1 MSRNSHFWQVG
12 LLDVVLSEYPDKS
25 LNFRNLIFMT
35 SSLYGSLVSTAVFD
49 AQVFCHLFDSHCLTC
64 SFHVFNGH
72 AFDMHFS
79 RVLSPM
85 ALTCTCHAF
94 HANVFYEVISSSTYI
109 FNRVGLSGEKS
120 SRISML

>member
-25 LNFRNLIFMT
+25 LNFRNLFFMT

-49 AQVFCHLFDSHCLTC
+49 AQVCCHLFDSHCLTC

-79 RVLSPM
+79 RVLSPHGFDM
-85 ALTCTCHAF
+85 HM
-94 HANVFYEVISSSTYI
+94 S
-109 FNRVGLSGEKS
+109 RV
-120 SRISML
+120 SRECVL